1 MEHEAEVTIYDAVS
15 EEERFVPGPEQS
27 YTVTGIYEEDAI
39 NRSSFT
45 GFLAVSFLDPAALSA
60 GETVDLSFAFREV
73 RPVFLGG
80 RFYSDVEALAQS
92 VGFQEDAVYHSQ
104 LLMYSGVM
112 VDEGFLIVIATAVGI
127 VGFIILLGS
136 VALIY
141 NSFSISL
148 AERNR
153 YLGMLASVGATSRQ
167 KGRSVLF
174 EAAVIG
180 AVSIPIGLLSGVA
193 GIGVTFLF
201 VNPLMTSLFDTQEQL
216 KLVVSLP
223 ALLAATFFS
232 IVILLISAAVPAW
245 RASRISPID
254 AIRQAGEVA
263 PEKRHIRVS
272 WITRRLFGFE
282 GALALK
288 NVKRNHKRYLATLFS
303 LIISVVLFLAASG
316 FSYYFG
322 NSFRMT
328 QAGVSYD
335 VHLSVTSETREAL
348 EDVLVQARRL
358 PDAESSITAQYQFMD
373 LELSQEQFQDL
384 PKAEDNPVQLCIL
397 GMDEDSFSAYAG
409 AAGVPLSE
417 EGDAGILINDITL
430 KDGTTFS
437 HLRLTHLKQ
446 GDRLSGWI
454 PIYDS
459 STAEETE
466 RIEASFSITGIT
478 GQVPPIL
485 PRYQEYQTMLYL
497 VVPISRLEEI
507 PGRSGECSA
516 ELYFTASNAD
526 SLEEDLLE
534 IARQEPESSLY
545 VNNVKAALD
554 QYRQLSTFFSIFFYG
569 FVALISLI
577 SVANIFNTVST
588 SVALRTREFA
598 MLKSVGMT
606 PKGISRML
614 SYESL
619 FYGLK
624 ALLYGVPLGVAAMWL
639 IYAVL
644 GERFETPFSL
654 PWGSFAAVVLAVF
667 AVVGTTMRY
676 ASSKMKRLNIIDAL
690 KQENL

>member
-1 MEHEAEVTIYDAVS
+1 M
-15 EEERFVPGPEQS
+15 
-27 YTVTGIYEEDAI
+27 
-39 NRSSFT
+39 
-45 GFLAVSFLDPAALSA
+45 
-60 GETVDLSFAFREV
+60 

-112 VDEGFLIVIATAVGI
+112 VDEGFLIVITTAVGI

-478 GQVPPIL
+478 GAGSAYSSPLSGVPDHAL
-485 PRYQEYQTMLYL
+485 SGCTNLSAGGDSRALRRVQRRALLYRFECGQPGGGSAGNCQAGAGEQS
-497 VVPISRLEEI
+497 VCEQCQ
-507 PGRSGECSA
+507 GRSGPVPSA
-516 ELYFTASNAD
+516 IH
-526 SLEEDLLE
+526 LLFHLLL
-534 IARQEPESSLY
+534 RL
-545 VNNVKAALD
+545 
-554 QYRQLSTFFSIFFYG
+554 RSTYQPYQRG
-569 FVALISLI
+569 QHL
-577 SVANIFNTVST
+577 
-588 SVALRTREFA
+588 
-598 MLKSVGMT
+598 
-606 PKGISRML
+606 
-614 SYESL
+614 
-619 FYGLK
+619 
-624 ALLYGVPLGVAAMWL
+624 
-639 IYAVL
+639 
-644 GERFETPFSL
+644 
-654 PWGSFAAVVLAVF
+654 
-667 AVVGTTMRY
+667 
-676 ASSKMKRLNIIDAL
+676 
-690 KQENL
+690 